1 MNWWKPWQQKKEPRG
16 FVLALGGGGGR
27 GLAHLGVLE
36 VLEEHG
42 LKPDAIVGT
51 SIGALFGAMYALEP
65 DDTDAL
71 KKRVLSFLNSNDLES
86 LKLPDFNDNDHS
98 DDSWLSRLGAAA
110 RQSVWFTRAARGIAV
125 ADVNH
130 LVKLADI
137 LCGKQ
142 NFSDIKIPLYITAVS
157 FPCGE
162 CHIFSKG
169 DLSRSIAASMA
180 IPGIF
185 TPLEMDGNRYVDGAL
200 SSELPAKEARM
211 VAKSEQL
218 VVAVNV
224 GARPS
229 EHDEPQHVIG
239 MLDWANSVK
248 ALYLRQYKKEFAD
261 VLIEPLVGFRQWN
274 DFSNPEQEI
283 ERGRQAALEQMPK
296 LIALMHG

>member
-1 MNWWKPWQQKKEPRG
+1 MTWWKRWKPVKEQHG

-51 SIGALFGAMYALEP
+51 SIGALFGSMYALEP
-65 DDTDAL
+65 DANKL
-71 KKRVLSFLNSNDLES
+71 QARVISFLDSDDFGQ
-86 LKLPDFNDNDHS
+86 LKLPELGDAPDKNN
-98 DDSWLSRLGAAA
+98 SWLARLGAAA
-110 RQSVWFTRAARGIAV
+110 RQSVWFTRAATGIAV
-125 ADVNH
+125 ADVNY
-130 LVKLADI
+130 LVEMANT
-137 LCGKQ
+137 LCAGRS
-142 NFSDIKIPLYITAVS
+142 FSDIKIPLYLTAVT

-169 DLSRSIAASMA
+169 DLACSVAASMA
-180 IPGIF
+180 IPGVF
-185 TPLEMDGNRYVDGAL
+185 NPLEMNGERYVDGGLA
-200 SSELPAKEARM
+200 SELPAKEARM
-211 VAKSEQL
+211 IARPEQF

-229 EHDEPQHVIG
+229 EDDEPTNVIG
-239 MLDWANSVK
+239 MLDWSTRIK
-248 ALYLRQYKKEFAD
+248 ALYLRQYKKGFAD
-261 VLIEPLVGFRQWN
+261 VLVEPLVGFTQWN

-296 LIALMHG
+296 LIDLLHG

>member
-1 MNWWKPWQQKKEPRG
+1 MTWWKRWLPVKESHG

-51 SIGALFGAMYALEP
+51 SIGALFGSMYALEP
-65 DDTDAL
+65 DA
-71 KKRVLSFLNSNDLES
+71 KKLHARVLRFLDSDDFGQF
-86 LKLPDFNDNDHS
+86 KLPELGDAS
-98 DDSWLSRLGAAA
+98 DKNNSWLARLGAAA
-110 RQSVWFTRAARGIAV
+110 RQSVWFTRAATGIAV
-125 ADVNH
+125 ADVNY
-130 LVKLADI
+130 LVEMANT
-137 LCGKQ
+137 LCAGRG
-142 NFSDIKIPLYITAVS
+142 FTDIKIPLYLTAVT

-169 DLSRSIAASMA
+169 DLAKSVAASMA
-180 IPGIF
+180 IPGVF
-185 TPLEMDGNRYVDGAL
+185 NPLEINGERYVDGGLA
-200 SSELPAKEARM
+200 SELPAKEARM
-211 VAKSEQL
+211 VAKPEQL

-229 EHDEPQHVIG
+229 EDDEPTNVIS
-239 MLDWANSVK
+239 MLDWSTRIK
-248 ALYLRQYKKEFAD
+248 ALYLRQYKKDFAD
-261 VLIEPLVGFRQWN
+261 VLVEPLVGFTQWN

-296 LIALMHG
+296 LIDLLHG

>member
-1 MNWWKPWQQKKEPRG
+1 MVWWKYWQSKKQPRG

-27 GLAHLGVLE
+27 GLAHLGVLQ

-51 SIGALFGAMYALEP
+51 SIGALFGAIYALEP
-65 DDTDAL
+65 DAAVL
-71 KKRVLSFLNSNDLES
+71 KSRVLSFLNSNELGS
-86 LKLPDFNDNDHS
+86 LQLPDFADNDDTNHN
-98 DDSWLSRLGAAA
+98 WLSRLAAVA

-125 ADVNH
+125 ADVNY
-130 LVKLADI
+130 LVKLADV
-137 LCGKQ
+137 LCNGR
-142 NFSDIKIPLYITAVS
+142 NFSDITIPLYITAVT

-180 IPGIF
+180 IPGVF
-185 TPLEMDGNRYVDGAL
+185 NPLEINGEHYVDGAL

-211 VAKSEQL
+211 IAKSGQL

-229 EHDEPQHVIG
+229 EIDKPQHVIG

-261 VLIEPLVGFRQWN
+261 ILIEPLVGFRQWN

-283 ERGRQAALEQMPK
+283 ERGRLAALEKMPK
-296 LIALMHG
+296 LIALMHE

>member
-1 MNWWKPWQQKKEPRG
+1 MTWWKKWWPAKEPHG

-42 LKPDAIVGT
+42 LRPDAIVGT
-51 SIGALFGAMYALEP
+51 SIGALFGSMYALEP
-65 DDTDAL
+65 DANKL
-71 KKRVLSFLNSNDLES
+71 QERVISFLNSDAFGQ
-86 LKLPDFNDNDHS
+86 LKLAELDGAADNNTT
-98 DDSWLSRLGAAA
+98 WLSRLGAAA
-110 RQSVWFTRAARGIAV
+110 RQSVLFTRAARGIAV
-125 ADVNH
+125 ADVNY
-130 LVKLADI
+130 LVEMANI
-137 LCGKQ
+137 LCE
-142 NFSDIKIPLYITAVS
+142 NRDFSDAKIHLHLTAVT

-169 DLSRSIAASMA
+169 DLAGSIAASMA

-185 TPLEMDGNRYVDGAL
+185 NPLELNGERYVDGGLA
-200 SSELPAKEARM
+200 SELPAKEARM
-211 VAKSEQL
+211 IAKPEQF

-229 EHDEPQHVIG
+229 ENDEPKNVIG
-239 MLDWANSVK
+239 MLDWSTRIK
-248 ALYLRQYKKEFAD
+248 GLYLREYKKEFTD
-261 VLIEPLVGFRQWN
+261 VLIEPLVGFTQWN

-296 LIALMHG
+296 LIELLNG

>member
-1 MNWWKPWQQKKEPRG
+1 MTWWKRWIPVKEQHG

-51 SIGALFGAMYALEP
+51 SIGALFGSMYALEP
-65 DDTDAL
+65 DA
-71 KKRVLSFLNSNDLES
+71 KKLQARVVSFLDSDDFGQ
-86 LKLPDFNDNDHS
+86 LKLPELGDVS
-98 DDSWLSRLGAAA
+98 DKNNSWLARLGAAA
-110 RQSVWFTRAARGIAV
+110 RQSVWFTRAATGIAV
-125 ADVNH
+125 ADVNY
-130 LVKLADI
+130 LIEMANA
-137 LCGKQ
+137 LCAGRS
-142 NFSDIKIPLYITAVS
+142 FADIKIPLYLTAVT

-169 DLSRSIAASMA
+169 DLAKSIAASMA
-180 IPGIF
+180 IPGVF
-185 TPLEMDGNRYVDGAL
+185 NPLEMNGERYVDGGLA
-200 SSELPAKEARM
+200 SELPAKEARM
-211 VAKSEQL
+211 IAKSEQF

-229 EHDEPQHVIG
+229 EDDEPTNVIG
-239 MLDWANSVK
+239 MLDWSTRIK
-248 ALYLRQYKKEFAD
+248 ALYLRQYKKGFAD
-261 VLIEPLVGFRQWN
+261 VLVEPLVGFTQWN

-296 LIALMHG
+296 LIDLLHG